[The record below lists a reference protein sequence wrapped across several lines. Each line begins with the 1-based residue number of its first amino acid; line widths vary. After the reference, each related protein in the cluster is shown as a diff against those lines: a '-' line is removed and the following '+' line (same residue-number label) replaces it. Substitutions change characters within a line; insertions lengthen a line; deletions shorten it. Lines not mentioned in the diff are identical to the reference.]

1 MKRLYSIQIVKLNYE
16 KNKSIFS
23 TSNFKI
29 SFSCSN
35 KNQKFIDKIKEQV
48 KEDALGIEMNYKNI
62 NFEWVDTLFVN
73 EKLIHLNNINDE
85 SLQTILDFEYF
96 VKDNFETG
104 KLFSKEYL
112 SKNRILELR
121 NWEVEVGHPNKYGSW
136 VKDGYKDYLE
146 FAFANRNASKY
157 ISELCN
163 QIE

>member
-1 MKRLYSIQIVKLNYE
+1 
-16 KNKSIFS
+16 
-23 TSNFKI
+23 
-29 SFSCSN
+29 
-35 KNQKFIDKIKEQV
+35 
-48 KEDALGIEMNYKNI
+48 MNYKNI